1 MAKAKKS
8 KPIPI
13 RKPLDP
19 QRLARIRRVCIHTF
33 AAIMFIALLAAA
45 LFFNRRYVE
54 HKIVLAKNPP
64 RVVLKNRPVWMSDFL
79 ADQIASVARPAGAHS
94 AFDHQLLIDTVAML
108 RANPWI
114 REVKHVRR
122 AFNNQPGDTLEV
134 DCEYRAPVALVHW
147 KDYYWLVDGE
157 GVKLPEAFGEKL
169 LPRIM
174 FGQDQRINIRVIE
187 GVQQPPP
194 ESGAKWAGQ
203 DLRAGIEL
211 VKLLYARPYAE
222 EVQRVDVS
230 NFDRRVD
237 RRGAQLVLWTRYNTQ
252 VRWGQPVSG
261 NDDFIVEVSPAKKLE
276 YMEAIYN
283 EIGRVDGKHQW
294 VDLRFD
300 LPTYPV
306 VDKAQTAATE
316 IRQ

>member
-19 QRLARIRRVCIHTF
+19 QRLARIRRVLIHTS
-33 AAIMFIALLAAA
+33 AAVVFVALLAAA
-45 LFFNRRYVE
+45 LFFDRRYVE
-54 HKIVLAKNPP
+54 HKLVLAKSPP
-64 RVVLKNRPVWMSDFL
+64 KVVLKNRPVWMSDFL

-94 AFDHQLLIDTVAML
+94 AFDHQLLVDTVAML

-122 AFNNQPGDTLEV
+122 AFQNQPGDTLEV

-147 KDYYWLVDGE
+147 RDYYWLVDGDS
-157 GVKLPEAFGEKL
+157 VKLPEAFGEQFL
-169 LPRIM
+169 ARIM
-174 FGQDQRINIRVIE
+174 FGQDQKMNIRVIE

-194 ESGAKWAGQ
+194 ESGAKWAGE
-203 DLRAGIEL
+203 DLRAGLEL
-211 VKLLYARPYAE
+211 VKLLYGKAYAE

-230 NFDRRVD
+230 NFDRRRD
-237 RRGAQLVLWTRYNTQ
+237 RRAAQLVLLTKYNTQ
-252 VRWGQPVSG
+252 VRWGQPISG
-261 NDDFIVEVSPAKKLE
+261 NDSFLVEVSPARKLE
-276 YMEAIYN
+276 YMEAIFN
-283 EIGRVDGKHQW
+283 EMGRVDGKHQW

-300 LPTYPV
+300 QPTRPV
-306 VDKAQTAATE
+306 VDKAQTASTE
-316 IRQ
+316 IQR